1 MTFSYNL
8 PSAGVFALPK
18 DEIRFLIN
26 DTVSTEFSLQDEE
39 IIYAYTFQGGSL
51 YMAAADCCDRIS
63 TLYHR
68 QSVAS
73 KSVGDLSLSY
83 TYQEA
88 GARYAELALQFQKGP
103 KSLYAPVKFNESVNV
118 FTIGQFDNNYI

>member
-1 MTFSYNL
+1 MTFSYTL

-26 DTVSTEFSLQDEE
+26 DTVSSSFSLQDEE
-39 IIYAYTFQGGSL
+39 ILYAYTFQDGSL
-51 YMAAADCCDRIS
+51 YMAAADCCDRIA

-68 QSVAS
+68 ESVSS

-88 GARYAELALQFQKGP
+88 GSRYTELARQFQKGP
-103 KSLYAPVKFNESVNV
+103 KSLYAPVQYTDSDGQ
-118 FTIGQFDNNYI
+118 FTIGQFDNHYI

>member
-1 MTFSYNL
+1 MSFSYSL
-8 PSAGVFALPK
+8 PVAGVFADPK

-26 DTVSTEFSLQDEE
+26 DTVATDFSLQDEE
-39 IIYAYTFQGGSL
+39 ILYAYNFQEGSL

-68 QSVAS
+68 ESVSS

-83 TYQEA
+83 TFQEA
-88 GARYAELALQFQKGP
+88 GSRYAELARQLQKGP
-103 KSLYAPVKFNESVNV
+103 KSLYAPVQFTPTEGQ
-118 FTIGQFDNNYI
+118 FTIGQFDNKYI